1 MTAKVRNL
9 AASIALVAI
18 STALTLLAL
27 EGVFRI
33 AAPQDA
39 VLWVD
44 STIDMIEP
52 AGADTPYRGDP
63 DLGLTL
69 KPSVR
74 YRNEAPEFS
83 ILVESNSLGYRW
95 PEFPAA
101 LEYAGTPAVVVTG
114 DSFAWGHG
122 VEAPESVPALLA
134 KAKTEFAWFNLAVP
148 GTGTDQ
154 HLLHYRKQGKALKPA
169 VVVEFVYPNDLI
181 DNLRSFRYFPKPRFD
196 LAPDGTLNLVPA
208 PIGAPP
214 PSNPALPV
222 DRFLRN
228 RSHLYAF
235 LKGRLMA
242 FKAGSGEVAGR
253 TEDVIGFYRRERTPE
268 MENSLKLL
276 KAILSQYVREVRA
289 DGAEFALVIVP
300 HKWEMNTSGR
310 YIKDDWATTVKLL
323 GLNLELFDLDAFSRE
338 LSAWAASENV
348 PCLDLLPLLRPL
360 ETGATRVY
368 FPRDGHWTREGNR
381 LVAELFL
388 NQLWPFVS
396 GGLLPGKGEGQSP
409 QEKH

>member
-1 MTAKVRNL
+1 MAPKPLRIL
-9 AASIALVAI
+9 AAATAMLV

-27 EGVFRI
+27 EGILRV

-44 STIDMIEP
+44 STNEMIEP

-69 KPSVR
+69 KPGVR
-74 YRNEAPEFS
+74 YRNSAPEFS
-83 ILVESNSLGYRW
+83 ILVEANSLGYRW
-95 PEFPAA
+95 PEFPPDP
-101 LEYAGTPAVVVTG
+101 AGKPAIVVTG
-114 DSFAWGHG
+114 DSFPWGHG
-122 VEAPESVPALLA
+122 VEAFESVPALLA
-134 KAKTEFAWFNLAVP
+134 KAEPEFAWFNLAVP

-154 HLLHYRKQGKALKPA
+154 HLLHYRKYGKTLKPS

-181 DNLRSFRYFPKPRFD
+181 DNLRGFRYFPKPRFE
-196 LAPDGTLNLVPA
+196 LKPDGSLGLFPA
-208 PIGAPP
+208 PKDAPP

-222 DRFLRN
+222 DRFFRN
-228 RSHLYAF
+228 HSHLYAF

-242 FKAGSGEVAGR
+242 LRAGSGGVGGR

-276 KAILSQYVREVRA
+276 KAVLSEYAREVRS
-289 DGAEFALVIVP
+289 DGAEFALVIIP

-310 YIKDDWATTVKLL
+310 YIKDDWQTTVKLL
-323 GLNLELFDLDAFSRE
+323 GLNAGLFDLDAFSRE
-338 LSAWAASENV
+338 LSVWAASENV
-348 PCLDLLPLLRPL
+348 ACLDLLPKLRPL
-360 ETGATRVY
+360 ETGSVQVY

-396 GGLLPGKGEGQSP
+396 GGLLPEGGESEVP
-409 QEKH
+409 QENP